1 MLLHQVC
8 GKIFHRILKNQ
19 WPKFSILKVLSN
31 ETKHR
36 FLALMLKKWELVK
49 DNLFRKSLFLVKWL
63 CQWYSQLWWTTE
75 SKRIDRFS
83 SAWSR
88 SLRFFKIFNL
98 VYYFF
103 NFDQYNGWYNDL
115 KNLAIYLTHSVH
127 GIFFW
132 LKPLLVGPWRNYGRT
147 DPLIEMRC
155 RI

>member
-36 FLALMLKKWELVK
+36 FLALILKKWELVK
-49 DNLFRKSLFLVKWL
+49 DNLFWKSLLLEKWL
-63 CQWYSQLWWTTE
+63 CQWHSQLWWTTE

-88 SLRFFKIFNL
+88 SFRFFKIFNL

-115 KNLAIYLTHSVH
+115 KNLAIYLTLIVRRRAWEC
-127 GIFFW
+127 GIW
-132 LKPLLVGPWRNYGRT
+132 GVTRLLVSKVWIFPVDGR
-147 DPLIEMRC
+147 R
-155 RI
+155 RV